1 MAGNGGAAG
10 GQAQQA
16 TPGGFTPSTDPV
28 NPAMQPYGNSLF
40 NNPNA
45 GGRSPGQPGY
55 AAGMQKPTVNP
66 HTGQAIDPANVNFG
80 GRSPNNP
87 GQQPAQMSFNFA
99 PGQAAALGN
108 DIRAIQQNP
117 SLGMQ
122 FPTNPAQGMVAGQ
135 AAAPLTGTAGG
146 MMSGAQTQQQVPNA
160 NYLPQLQN
168 ALTGWGG
175 QQQPPLAALP
185 QQWQQAQMPMIN
197 SMPWANPFLMAM
209 LANYGGMR

>member
-1 MAGNGGAAG
+1 MAGNGGGVGTTQQADPIGQRHYGSAVYNNPALAG
-10 GQAQQA
+10 QTAQQGA
-16 TPGGFTPSTDPV
+16 PSM
-28 NPAMQPYGNSLF
+28 A
-40 NNPNA
+40 
-45 GGRSPGQPGY
+45 R
-55 AAGMQKPTVNP
+55 PTVNP

-160 NYLPQLQN
+160 NYLPQLQQ

-175 QQQPPLAALP
+175 QQQAPLAMPWFMQQQGMQP
-185 QQWQQAQMPMIN
+185 QYGYGQMPMIN
-197 SMPWANPFLMAM
+197 SMPWQNPFLMAA
-209 LANYGGMR
+209 LQNQGRLWG